1 MSLDDFRS
9 WCDSLLGW
17 QFRTYPVNDGRGGK
31 PLPFVLCDTM
41 GLEEQ
46 SGAGLD
52 IEDIN
57 SILQGHV
64 PDRYKVRVL
73 ISRMNEGWSRN
84 YVCFMVNPLD
94 LV

>member
-1 MSLDDFRS
+1 MK
-9 WCDSLLGW
+9 
-17 QFRTYPVNDGRGGK
+17 DGREGK

-52 IEDIN
+52 IEDIS

-64 PDRYKVRVL
+64 PDRYKVSALVFT
-73 ISRMNEGWSRN
+73 INE
-84 YVCFMVNPLD
+84 D
-94 LV
+94 

>member
-1 MSLDDFRS
+1 
-9 WCDSLLGW
+9 
-17 QFRTYPVNDGRGGK
+17 VKDGREGK

-52 IEDIN
+52 IDDIS

-64 PDRYKVRVL
+64 PDRYKV
-73 ISRMNEGWSRN
+73 ST
-84 YVCFMVNPLD
+84 CFCAWKCVFMSKIYL
-94 LV
+94 